1 MRPGEYYLPDIV
13 MIAKDEGRNPVVIE
27 GEPFETAGVNS
38 RAELAALEEDWQT
51 RAAAG
56 RRWSKARP

>member
-1 MRPGEYYLPDIV
+1 

-38 RAELAALEEDWQT
+38 RAELAAQEDWQT
-51 RAAAG
+51 R
-56 RRWSKARP
+56 RRWQALEQGRP